1 MNAPA
6 SRDGDPPLR
15 ILAVLNYPWDRRLG
29 VARVWVDLAEQ
40 WRAAGHTVDQ
50 FTLSEAFP
58 KPTRRRILVAWR
70 QVSFAYRAAKYIRK
84 NAHRYDVIDCLL
96 ETLPFS
102 KKQLGFKGLLVGRS
116 VGSYRF
122 YEDFEA
128 MARQRWPAKSKGKLL
143 GRIFHALLNRH
154 ALKAVAAT
162 TRRADLLN
170 LPNEDER
177 AASQSSPDRNPPA
190 IVQPYGLRPEEAQ
203 ALAAVAAPASGPS
216 QDPRI
221 SFIGMWGLRKG
232 AKDWGEIVRRI
243 RAEIPGARFRF
254 LGVMTDRSKVLQ
266 DLNLSADTG
275 LEIVPEFEPSE
286 LPELLRDCKV
296 GIFPSY
302 IEGFGIGV
310 IEQLAAGIPT
320 LAYDVPGPRQIL
332 ESQREN
338 LLVAAG
344 DVAGLV
350 EKVLALLR
358 MDPDSYAGL
367 RVVSRAITAQ
377 YSWTDIAADTIR
389 AYRKALRPSRPLVF
403 VHPFGLRSAGGGPR
417 ILRAL
422 LKHSPIPCLSVCTS
436 PEKPPPASDSGQE
449 VHLPLRPDFGRIEH
463 TRFAG
468 FPHMFTPFLAERF
481 RRRLEN
487 TLRVTGARGVHAIP
501 HGGLDFHHAFAIAK
515 KLGLPYFL
523 QVHDDLLYSRY
534 PHVSEAA
541 AQAAIREAWLGAD
554 ARFVISERI
563 GAEYCRRYGTKDY
576 AVITDG
582 LEQVAEALVARSGND
597 LQIYFMGMF
606 HLSYEA
612 NLRIFLEALE
622 QLRAEGR
629 SICMTMR
636 CGGVRRD
643 VTAGH
648 ENLLRILPFATEAEV
663 QRDLESADLLYLPLP
678 FQKEQDLFVRFSF
691 STKMVTYLGS
701 GVPILYHGPPAS
713 AVYDLLRQHDAALLT
728 ESSDPAAVAQTLR
741 AFLADR
747 GEGVGC
753 AARALQLARQ
763 EFMLEDI
770 AKKFW
775 GSVMRCIEQ

>member
-1 MNAPA
+1 MSAPLH
-6 SRDGDPPLR
+6 RDGEKPLR

-50 FTLSEAFP
+50 FTLSDAFP
-58 KPTRRRILVAWR
+58 KPTRRRIIVAWR
-70 QVSFAYRAAKYIRK
+70 QVAFAYRAAKYIRK
-84 NAHRYDVIDCLL
+84 NAQRYDVIDCLL

-128 MARQRWPAKSKGKLL
+128 MARQRWPAKSKGKLA
-143 GRIFHALLNRH
+143 GRIFHALLNWH
-154 ALKAVAAT
+154 ALKAVATT
-162 TRRADLLN
+162 TRMADLLN
-170 LPNEDER
+170 LPNENER
-177 AASQSSPDRNPPA
+177 AASQSSPDRDPPA

-203 ALAAVAAPASGPS
+203 ALAAAAAPVNGPS
-216 QDPRI
+216 EEPRI

-254 LGVMTDRSKVLQ
+254 LGVMTDQNKILQ
-266 DLNLSADTG
+266 DLELPTEAG
-275 LEIVPEFEPSE
+275 LEIIQEFEPSE
-286 LPELLRDCKV
+286 LPELLRDCAV

-320 LAYDVPGPRQIL
+320 VAYDVPGPRQIL
-332 ESQREN
+332 ESQRET

-344 DVAGLV
+344 DVGSLV
-350 EKVLALLR
+350 EKVLDLLR
-358 MDPDSYAGL
+358 MDAGSAA
-367 RVVSRAITAQ
+367 RQRAVSQSIAAQ

-389 AYRKALRPSRPLVF
+389 AYREALPPSRPLVF

-422 LKHSPIPCLSVCTS
+422 LKHSPIPFLSVCTS
-436 PEKPPPASDSGQE
+436 PHQPPASDCGHE
-449 VHLPLRPDFGRIEH
+449 IHLPVRPDFGRIER

-468 FPHMFTPFLAERF
+468 LPHLVTPLLAGRF
-481 RRRLEN
+481 ARRLEAN
-487 TLRVTGARGVHAIP
+487 FRAVDARAVHAIP
-501 HGGLDFHHAFAIAK
+501 HGGLDFHQAFKIAK

-523 QVHDDLLYSRY
+523 QVHDDLIYGRY
-534 PHVSEAA
+534 PHISEPAA
-541 AQAAIREAWLGAD
+541 HAAIREAWLGAD
-554 ARFVISERI
+554 ARFVISEQM
-563 GAEYCRRYGTKDY
+563 GAEYCRRYGAGDY

-582 LEQVAEALVARSGND
+582 LEEVAAAPVERSGNE
-597 LQIYFMGMF
+597 LRIYFMGMF
-606 HLSYEA
+606 HLSYEE
-612 NLRIFLEALE
+612 NLRVLLEALE
-622 QLRAEGR
+622 QLRSEGTPV
-629 SICMTMR
+629 SMTLR
-636 CGGVRRD
+636 CGGLRAS

-648 ENLLRILPFATEAEV
+648 ENILRILPFASEADV
-663 QRDLESADLLYLPLP
+663 QRDFESADLLYLPLP
-678 FQKEQDLFVRFSF
+678 FQKEQDLLVRFSF

-701 GVPILYHGPPAS
+701 GIPVLYHGPQSS
-713 AVYDLLRQHDAALLT
+713 AVYDSLRQHDAALLT
-728 ESSDPAAVAQTLR
+728 ESSDPAVVAQTLR
-741 AFLADR
+741 AFLVDR
-747 GEGVGC
+747 AQGIAC
-753 AARALQLARQ
+753 AARGLRLVRQ
-763 EFMLEDI
+763 EFMLGDI

-775 GSVMRCIEQ
+775 GSVLCCIEQ